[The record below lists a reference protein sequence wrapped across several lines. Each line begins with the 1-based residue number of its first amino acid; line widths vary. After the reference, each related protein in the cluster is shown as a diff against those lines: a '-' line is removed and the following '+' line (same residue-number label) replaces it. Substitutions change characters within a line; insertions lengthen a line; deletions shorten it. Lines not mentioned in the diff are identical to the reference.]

1 MFTTKVIKK
10 EICPYLNFGNKQG
23 NTKVMKVQVIKAILY
38 RLKTGCQWR
47 ELPMREFFHTSY
59 HWQSVYYHF
68 KKWSDDGSWEKL
80 WQGLLCKYK
89 HLLDMSSIQ
98 LDGTHTPAKRGGEA
112 VGYQGRK
119 KAKTSN
125 LLILTDSIGIPIAC
139 SLPLSG
145 EHHDNY
151 NLLDEFKGMLKNIQS
166 SKIAIPGL
174 FLNADSGFD
183 TIDFRNLCAQYEIFD
198 NIAHNKR
205 NGYQCDSFFDELLYK
220 QRFAIE
226 RTNAWID
233 AFKALLVRF
242 EKKSRHWLLL
252 NIIAFIVILLR
263 QL

>member
-1 MFTTKVIKK
+1 MLF
-10 EICPYLNFGNKQG
+10 
-23 NTKVMKVQVIKAILY
+23 
-38 RLKTGCQWR
+38 R
-47 ELPMREFFHTSY
+47 S
-59 HWQSVYYHF
+59 
-68 KKWSDDGSWEKL
+68 
-80 WQGLLCKYK
+80 
-89 HLLDMSSIQ
+89 
-98 LDGTHTPAKRGGEA
+98 
-112 VGYQGRK
+112 
-119 KAKTSN
+119 
-125 LLILTDSIGIPIAC
+125 IAC

-166 SKIAIPGL
+166 SQIAIPGL
-174 FLNADSGFD
+174 FLNADSSFD

-205 NGYQCDSFFDELLYK
+205 NGYQCNSFFDELLYK
-220 QRFAIE
+220 QRFVIE

-242 EKKSRHWLLL
+242 EKKSKHWLSL